1 MVNMSNEERR
11 KYFESLSQADKD
23 LYKMIN
29 QEIRDWYDRGV
40 DPEDLTED
48 IMILLITNNYKQVR

>member
-1 MVNMSNEERR
+1 MSNEERR